1 MVSPKAT
8 RDETNLPSRE
18 ELLRLAI
25 NAAQQGNKEGARTL
39 FERVLSE
46 DKRNERAL
54 MWMAKL
60 ADTKEERIKY
70 LNLVLKVNPDNEQAQ
85 DALKKI
91 QYKRSAKENRTLLIF
106 GMILGVLIVLGL
118 VIVAAIFIGRPG

>member
-1 MVSPKAT
+1 MAFKAT
-8 RDETNLPSRE
+8 KDPSNVPNRE

-39 FERVLSE
+39 LERVLNE

-60 ADTKEERIKY
+60 ADTKGERVKW

-85 DALKKI
+85 EALKKI
-91 QYKRSAKENRTLLIF
+91 QYKRAAKENRTVLIF
-106 GMILGVLIVLGL
+106 GMILGVLVILGV
-118 VIVAAIFIGRPG
+118 VIVVFILITQPA

>member
-1 MVSPKAT
+1 MAT
-8 RDETNLPSRE
+8 RTTKDQPNRE

-39 FERVLSE
+39 FERVLNE

-60 ADTKEERIKY
+60 ADTKAERVKW

-85 DALKKI
+85 DALRKI
-91 QYKRSAKENRTLLIF
+91 QYKRSAKENRTVLVF
-106 GMILGVLIVLGL
+106 GMIVGVLVVLSI
-118 VIVAAIFIGRPG
+118 VIVAFVLISQS